1 MSVISSQSRTVS
13 YRQHWAVP
21 VSREETLAARE
32 KFQKIG
38 GVHQIINPMTKKG
51 MAWAKNVWVRYL
63 TVDLQVVSGYV

>member
-1 MSVISSQSRTVS
+1 
-13 YRQHWAVP
+13 